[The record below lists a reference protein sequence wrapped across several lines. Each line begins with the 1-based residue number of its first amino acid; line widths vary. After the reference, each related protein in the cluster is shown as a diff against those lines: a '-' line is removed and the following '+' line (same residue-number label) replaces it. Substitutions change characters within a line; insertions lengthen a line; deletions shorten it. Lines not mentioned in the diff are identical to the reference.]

1 MTENETSVVMLGP
14 RDRLIG
20 ELYIEGNLRV
30 SGTLEGQI
38 EATGDVDVTEAATVK
53 ATVAGREVNVSGQV
67 NGAVTASKKLVIGRS
82 GSIVGDVRVPRLIMQ
97 DGASLSGNVSMGPK
111 VAAEFAQA
119 AAAEASAPVDV
130 AAATPAATDGE
141 SAQEKPKPKKREVS
155 ASFSRRRPASWPWPA
170 LLA

>member
-53 ATVAGREVNVSGQV
+53 ATVTGREVNVSGQV
-67 NGAVTASKKLVIGRS
+67 NGAVTASKKLVIGRG

-119 AAAEASAPVDV
+119 AAVAESTPAPLAM
-130 AAATPAATDGE
+130 AAAAVQSATDGE
-141 SAQEKPKPKKREVS
+141 TAQEKSKPKKR
-155 ASFSRRRPASWPWPA
+155 
-170 LLA
+170 

>member
-1 MTENETSVVMLGP
+1 MAPASTGMCTWEALSSLRAARPVPTQEPRPGGKAVVENETSVVMLGP

-53 ATVAGREVNVSGQV
+53 ASVAGREVNVSGQV
-67 NGAVTASKKLVIGRS
+67 NGAVVASKKLVIGRS

-111 VAAEFAQA
+111 VAAE
-119 AAAEASAPVDV
+119 
-130 AAATPAATDGE
+130 
-141 SAQEKPKPKKREVS
+141 
-155 ASFSRRRPASWPWPA
+155 
-170 LLA
+170 

>member
-53 ATVAGREVNVSGQV
+53 ATVTGREVNVSGQV

-119 AAAEASAPVDV
+119 AAAEAAATAPVEV
-130 AAATPAATDGE
+130 AAAAQSATDGE
-141 SAQEKPKPKKREVS
+141 TAQEKSKPKKR
-155 ASFSRRRPASWPWPA
+155 
-170 LLA
+170 

>member
-1 MTENETSVVMLGP
+1 M
-14 RDRLIG
+14 
-20 ELYIEGNLRV
+20 
-30 SGTLEGQI
+30 
-38 EATGDVDVTEAATVK
+38 VK

-119 AAAEASAPVDV
+119 AAAEATAPVEV
-130 AAATPAATDGE
+130 AAAAQSATDGE
-141 SAQEKPKPKKREVS
+141 TAQEKSKPKKR
-155 ASFSRRRPASWPWPA
+155 
-170 LLA
+170 

>member
-119 AAAEASAPVDV
+119 AAAEAAATAPAEV
-130 AAATPAATDGE
+130 AAAAQSATDGE
-141 SAQEKPKPKKREVS
+141 TAQEKSKPKKR
-155 ASFSRRRPASWPWPA
+155 
-170 LLA
+170 

>member
-67 NGAVTASKKLVIGRS
+67 NGAVTASKKLVIGRG

-119 AAAEASAPVDV
+119 AAEPAAAPVELGAV
-130 AAATPAATDGE
+130 QSAADGE
-141 SAQEKPKPKKREVS
+141 PAQEKAKPKKR
-155 ASFSRRRPASWPWPA
+155 
-170 LLA
+170 

>member
-53 ATVAGREVNVSGQV
+53 ATVTGREVNVSGQV
-67 NGAVTASKKLVIGRS
+67 NGAVTASKKLVIGRG

-97 DGASLSGNVSMGPK
+97 DGASLSGGGCRINT
-111 VAAEFAQA
+111 
-119 AAAEASAPVDV
+119 SAPGDGRGGG
-130 AAATPAATDGE
+130 AAGN
-141 SAQEKPKPKKREVS
+141 
-155 ASFSRRRPASWPWPA
+155 RR
-170 LLA
+170 

>member
-111 VAAEFAQA
+111 VAAEMAQA
-119 AAAEASAPVDV
+119 AATAETAAPVEV
-130 AAATPAATDGE
+130 AAVVVQSAADGE
-141 SAQEKPKPKKREVS
+141 TAQEKSKPKKR
-155 ASFSRRRPASWPWPA
+155 
-170 LLA
+170 

>member
-119 AAAEASAPVDV
+119 AAAEAAAPVEV
-130 AAATPAATDGE
+130 AAAAQSATDGE
-141 SAQEKPKPKKREVS
+141 AAQEKQKPKKR
-155 ASFSRRRPASWPWPA
+155 
-170 LLA
+170 

>member
-119 AAAEASAPVDV
+119 AAAEASAPVEV
-130 AAATPAATDGE
+130 AAATQSATDGE
-141 SAQEKPKPKKREVS
+141 TAQEKPKPKKR
-155 ASFSRRRPASWPWPA
+155 
-170 LLA
+170 

>member
-53 ATVAGREVNVSGQV
+53 ATVTGREVNVSGQV
-67 NGAVTASKKLVIGRS
+67 NGAVTASKKLVIGRG

-119 AAAEASAPVDV
+119 AAAEPTPAPVGV
-130 AAATPAATDGE
+130 AVAVGQSATDGE
-141 SAQEKPKPKKREVS
+141 TAQEKAKPKKR
-155 ASFSRRRPASWPWPA
+155 
-170 LLA
+170 

>member
-38 EATGDVDVTEAATVK
+38 EATGDVDVTEAAMVK

-119 AAAEASAPVDV
+119 AAAEAATAPVEV
-130 AAATPAATDGE
+130 AAAAQSATDGE
-141 SAQEKPKPKKREVS
+141 TAQEKSKPKKR
-155 ASFSRRRPASWPWPA
+155 
-170 LLA
+170 

>member
-38 EATGDVDVTEAATVK
+38 EATGDVDVTEAAMVK

-119 AAAEASAPVDV
+119 AAAEAASAPVEV
-130 AAATPAATDGE
+130 AAAAQSATDGE
-141 SAQEKPKPKKREVS
+141 TAQEKSKPKKR
-155 ASFSRRRPASWPWPA
+155 
-170 LLA
+170 

>member
-119 AAAEASAPVDV
+119 AAAEAAATAPVEV
-130 AAATPAATDGE
+130 AAAAQSATDGE
-141 SAQEKPKPKKREVS
+141 TAQEKSKPKKR
-155 ASFSRRRPASWPWPA
+155 
-170 LLA
+170 

>member
-119 AAAEASAPVDV
+119 AAAEAAATAPVEV
-130 AAATPAATDGE
+130 AATAQSATDGE
-141 SAQEKPKPKKREVS
+141 TAQDKSKPKKR
-155 ASFSRRRPASWPWPA
+155 
-170 LLA
+170 

>member
-1 MTENETSVVMLGP
+1 MTENETCVVMLGP

-53 ATVAGREVNVSGQV
+53 ATVTGREVNVSGQV
-67 NGAVTASKKLVIGRS
+67 NGAVTASKKLVIGRG

-119 AAAEASAPVDV
+119 AAAEPTPAPVGV
-130 AAATPAATDGE
+130 AVAVVQSATDGE
-141 SAQEKPKPKKREVS
+141 TAQEKAKPKKR
-155 ASFSRRRPASWPWPA
+155 
-170 LLA
+170 

>member
-67 NGAVTASKKLVIGRS
+67 NGAVTASKKLIIGRS

-119 AAAEASAPVDV
+119 AAAEAAPAPVEM
-130 AAATPAATDGE
+130 AASVQSATDGE
-141 SAQEKPKPKKREVS
+141 TAQEKAKAKKR
-155 ASFSRRRPASWPWPA
+155 
-170 LLA
+170 

>member
-82 GSIVGDVRVPRLIMQ
+82 GSIVGDVRVPRLVMQ

-119 AAAEASAPVDV
+119 AAVEAAAPVEV
-130 AAATPAATDGE
+130 AATAQPVTDGE
-141 SAQEKPKPKKREVS
+141 TAQEKPKPKKR
-155 ASFSRRRPASWPWPA
+155 
-170 LLA
+170 

>member
-53 ATVAGREVNVSGQV
+53 ATVTGREVNVSGQV

-119 AAAEASAPVDV
+119 AAAEAAPAPVEM
-130 AAATPAATDGE
+130 AAAVQSATDGE
-141 SAQEKPKPKKREVS
+141 TVQEKSKPKKR
-155 ASFSRRRPASWPWPA
+155 
-170 LLA
+170 

>member
-14 RDRLIG
+14 NDRLIG

-30 SGTLEGQI
+30 SGKLEGQI

-111 VAAEFAQA
+111 VAAEFAKA
-119 AAAEASAPVDV
+119 AAAEVTAPVEV
-130 AAATPAATDGE
+130 AAAAQSATDGE
-141 SAQEKPKPKKREVS
+141 TAQEKQKPKKR
-155 ASFSRRRPASWPWPA
+155 
-170 LLA
+170 

>member
-1 MTENETSVVMLGP
+1 MVENETSVVMLGP

-53 ATVAGREVNVSGQV
+53 ASVAGREVNVSGQV

-97 DGASLSGNVSMGPK
+97 DGASLSGNVSMGPQ
-111 VAAEFAQA
+111 VA
-119 AAAEASAPVDV
+119 AAAAASEPPPASTLANEEPMAVAASAQSG
-130 AAATPAATDGE
+130 TDGE
-141 SAQEKPKPKKREVS
+141 AGKAKPKKR
-155 ASFSRRRPASWPWPA
+155 
-170 LLA
+170 

>member
-53 ATVAGREVNVSGQV
+53 ATVSGREVNVSGQV

-119 AAAEASAPVDV
+119 AAAEASAPVEV
-130 AAATPAATDGE
+130 AAAAQSATDGE
-141 SAQEKPKPKKREVS
+141 TAQEKSKPKKR
-155 ASFSRRRPASWPWPA
+155 
-170 LLA
+170 

>member
-38 EATGDVDVTEAATVK
+38 EATGDVDVTEAAMVK

-119 AAAEASAPVDV
+119 AAAEATAPVEV
-130 AAATPAATDGE
+130 AAAAQSATDGE
-141 SAQEKPKPKKREVS
+141 TAQEKSKPKKR
-155 ASFSRRRPASWPWPA
+155 
-170 LLA
+170 

>member
-67 NGAVTASKKLVIGRS
+67 NGAVTASKKLIIGRS

-119 AAAEASAPVDV
+119 AAAEAAATAPAEV
-130 AAATPAATDGE
+130 AAAAQSATDGE
-141 SAQEKPKPKKREVS
+141 TAQEKSKPKKR
-155 ASFSRRRPASWPWPA
+155 
-170 LLA
+170 